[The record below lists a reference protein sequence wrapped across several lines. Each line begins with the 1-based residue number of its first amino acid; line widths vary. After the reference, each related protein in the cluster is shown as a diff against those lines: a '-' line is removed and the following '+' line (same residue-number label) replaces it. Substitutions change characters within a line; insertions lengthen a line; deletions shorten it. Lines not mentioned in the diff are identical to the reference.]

1 MSRREGCLSDLQLD
15 LLLGRA
21 LADGE
26 EGRARE
32 HLATCADC
40 SARYDELHADR
51 EAFQTA
57 MPPLDLRAPEPPR
70 RLAPRRAAWVGSAMA
85 LAASV
90 VLVVLVGRWPR
101 EVVEVG
107 RTKGTGW
114 SGFYVRHQDVVR
126 EGGPGEV
133 VRPGDALQFTT
144 SLTAPGYVAVLSV
157 DGARRTSLYYP
168 AEPTAALQPAGEDV
182 PLPLSTVLDDTLGLE
197 TIYVLACPA
206 PIPLEPLVSALERE
220 PSQPPPAEGCDVD
233 VVALD
238 KQEGP

>member
-15 LLLGRA
+15 LLLGGA
-21 LADGE
+21 LAGGE

-32 HLATCADC
+32 HLSTCAGC
-40 SARYDELHADR
+40 TARYDELHADR

-57 MPPLDLRAPEPPR
+57 MPPLELRAPEPPR

-90 VLVVLVGRWPR
+90 ALVVLVGRPSR
-101 EVVEVG
+101 EGIEVG
-107 RTKGTGW
+107 QTKGTGW
-114 SGFYVRHQDVVR
+114 SGFYVRHQGVVR

-144 SLTAPGYVAVLSV
+144 SLTAPGFVAVLSV
-157 DGARRTSLYYP
+157 DGARRASLYYP
-168 AEPTAALQPAGEDV
+168 AEPTAAPQPAGEDV
-182 PLPLSTVLDDTLGLE
+182 PLPLSTLLDDTLGPE
-197 TIYVLACPA
+197 TVYVLACPA
-206 PIPLEPLVSALERE
+206 PILLDPLVVALERE
-220 PSQPPPAEGCDVD
+220 PSRPPPAEGCDVD
-233 VVALD
+233 VVELD

>member
-21 LADGE
+21 LGGGE

-32 HLATCADC
+32 HLATCAGC
-40 SARYDELHADR
+40 SARYDELHAHR
-51 EAFQTA
+51 EAFQAA
-57 MPPLDLRAPEPPR
+57 MPPLKLRAPEPPR
-70 RLAPRRAAWVGSAMA
+70 RLVPRRTAWVGSVMA

-90 VLVVLVGRWPR
+90 ALVVLVGRPPR
-101 EVVEVG
+101 EVLEVG
-107 RTKGTGW
+107 RTKGAGW
-114 SGFYVRHQDVVR
+114 SGFYVRHQGVVR

-157 DGARRTSLYYP
+157 DGARRASLYYP
-168 AEPTAALQPAGEDV
+168 AGPTAALQPAGEAV
-182 PLPLSTVLDDTLGLE
+182 PLPLSTVLDETLGPE
-197 TIYVLACPA
+197 TLYVLACPA
-206 PIPLEPLVSALERE
+206 PIALEPLVAALERE
-220 PSQPPPAEGCDVD
+220 PSRPPPAEGCDVD
-233 VVALD
+233 MVELE